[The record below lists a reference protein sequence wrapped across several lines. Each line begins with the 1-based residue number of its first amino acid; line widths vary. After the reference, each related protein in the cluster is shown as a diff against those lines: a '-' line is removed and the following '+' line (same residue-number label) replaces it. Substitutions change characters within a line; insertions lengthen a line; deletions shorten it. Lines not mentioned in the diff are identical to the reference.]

1 MAARAAA
8 AAPPPKPAAPEQ
20 ETEEIGGSINSSPM
34 EFNAACNEGEG
45 YVEEGYQMGDSFN
58 LRVKEKLMPH
68 NYSALAPDSVSIQNS
83 KLVSLNKET
92 FNEENGNPIILE
104 IKAGQSQLNAVL
116 IPSSNSQRLATI
128 NEETLAALSQ
138 ELLLHSLDVQDE
150 SHAPPSTVENLGQH
164 HSLRTWKRVM
174 RQGNNGVLASNS
186 ESEKKRKSTF
196 TQNDGPHIPKKR
208 LQPGWEEATMDTLL
222 DFSSQGWRHD
232 LLSLLFSPRDK
243 ELILSVPLCGK
254 PMEDALVWPFT
265 PTGSYTVKSGYR
277 FLHNSR
283 SLDIG
288 EYHPEENKLWKK
300 VWGMQVQPKVRN
312 FLWKAIMNSIPTKLN
327 LKRHMVQMDECCD
340 HYHEEPEDVLHTL
353 WSCPSISQ
361 AWSQFDTWE
370 NLDCSPCFSSFK
382 DLVEIVV
389 EEGNDLNYFATT
401 VWAIWSRRNSMRTSR
416 QHIPVQQIYTEVQKA
431 RAANVRTIPP
441 RLPDQTTHSEQWST
455 WKPPPWLKLKFNFDG
470 FVFGEDQRA
479 RVGAI
484 VRDAE
489 GSVLAS
495 MAESFRLPFSV
506 AVVDARQGKS
516 EGYPSRKKGF

>member
-186 ESEKKRKSTF
+186 ESEKKR
-196 TQNDGPHIPKKR
+196 N
-208 LQPGWEEATMDTLL
+208 
-222 DFSSQGWRHD
+222 
-232 LLSLLFSPRDK
+232 PRDK

-479 RVGAI
+479 RHPGVFLG
-484 VRDAE
+484 
-489 GSVLAS
+489 
-495 MAESFRLPFSV
+495 
-506 AVVDARQGKS
+506 
-516 EGYPSRKKGF
+516 